1 MVGPTLRPRP
11 SSPSREALL
20 QTAKASPEIAS
31 QHDKARWLALY
42 ADDAILEDPVG
53 TPPSHRGRREGRFG
67 DEVGRFYEAFIA
79 RSSID
84 MVARKDIVSDM
95 HVFRAVDIHTANLKT
110 GMKMVVPANL
120 LYEIVVRGDGLAIR
134 RMQAHWELNRMSR
147 ILMSQGMLGVRTI
160 GVMNWSM
167 LRAFGPQWLV
177 RYFQSSQHGVGRKGK
192 ELLLRLASE
201 VHGDARSCFTED
213 APVELPGGATA
224 STSEFLEG
232 CTSLELRDLLA
243 SGRTVS
249 GLATIEWGARAR
261 EAGFIAELDS
271 DAAHV
276 ARLRF
281 FWEA

>member
-1 MVGPTLRPRP
+1 
-11 SSPSREALL
+11 
-20 QTAKASPEIAS
+20 
-31 QHDKARWLALY
+31 
-42 ADDAILEDPVG
+42 
-53 TPPSHRGRREGRFG
+53 
-67 DEVGRFYEAFIA
+67 
-79 RSSID
+79 